1 MISELTF
8 VIVSLDA
15 FIDVLAVYYWAS
27 NGYFRRPR
35 RNGPIDSVAPV
46 ESYAAPREQPV
57 GGPIAVAT
65 TAAEPAPS
73 PVLAIYETVQP
84 APAPVQ
90 YVAPTSTSFGA
101 PSISMSTKSYRRRP
115 APVGSTATKSSLK
128 QKTKKRSAREEG

>member
-1 MISELTF
+1 M
-8 VIVSLDA
+8 LDA
-15 FIDVLAVYYWAS
+15 CAAVLAVLYAAS
-27 NGYFRRPR
+27 KGYLGHHVRRVSI
-35 RNGPIDSVAPV
+35 GPAAPV
-46 ESYAAPREQPV
+46 ETDAVQQGQPV
-57 GGPIAVAT
+57 EVPSAGEAT
-65 TAAEPAPS
+65 VVEPAPS

-101 PSISMSTKSYRRRP
+101 PSISMPTKSYRRRP